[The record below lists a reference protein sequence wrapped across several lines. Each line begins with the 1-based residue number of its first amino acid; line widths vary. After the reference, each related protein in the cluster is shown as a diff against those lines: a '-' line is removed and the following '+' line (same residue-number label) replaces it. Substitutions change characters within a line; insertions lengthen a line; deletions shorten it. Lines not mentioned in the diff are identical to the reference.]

1 MLQLLLGETQ
11 FYDES
16 KIVSSSRK
24 KKECCCLMSWDAL
37 LIPLQAQL
45 VLESQQFSESV
56 SILLVYIICLF
67 SL

>member
-1 MLQLLLGETQ
+1 
-11 FYDES
+11 
-16 KIVSSSRK
+16 
-24 KKECCCLMSWDAL
+24 MSWDAL